1 MTDVSR
7 SRLNAFH
14 RAFPQSSDV
23 INACGKIESR
33 ALRDAIRTN
42 GRRQDGRTTSMIRPI
57 ACEAGLL
64 PRTHGSS
71 LFTRGETQAI
81 GVATLGGKGD
91 AQRQDDVEAGEDK
104 RFMLHYFFP
113 PSSVGETGRTGG
125 ASRREVGHG
134 NLAERALNPVLPSEA
149 DFPFVTRLE
158 STITESNGSS
168 SMATVCAGTLALL
181 DAGVP
186 IKRCVFFFF
195 RRFARP
201 RHKSQ
206 VLKNTL
212 RRITSVMYGERSSH
226 NLATFKRLLRRVLR
240 RARPPR

>member
-1 MTDVSR
+1 MFCFTYVSQA
-7 SRLNAFH
+7 NA
-14 RAFPQSSDV
+14 V

-33 ALRDAIRTN
+33 ALRDTIRN
-42 GRRQDGRTTSMIRPI
+42 KGRRQDGRTTSMIRPI
-57 ACEAGLL
+57 ACEAGIL

-81 GVATLGGKGD
+81 GVATLGGKQD

-134 NLAERALNPVLPSEA
+134 NLAERALAPIIPSEA
-149 DFPFVTRLE
+149 EFPFVCRLE

-186 IKRCVFFFF
+186 IKRCV
-195 RRFARP
+195 
-201 RHKSQ
+201 
-206 VLKNTL
+206 
-212 RRITSVMYGERSSH
+212 
-226 NLATFKRLLRRVLR
+226 RVS
-240 RARPPR
+240 